1 MANTPASF
9 KQVDVTRA
17 IKGAVAAN
25 MEVGAAFI
33 DRQGNIIVFAKGEAV
48 TSAKSNI
55 DKMLG
60 IG

>member
-1 MANTPASF
+1 M
-9 KQVDVTRA
+9 TRA

-25 MEVGAAFI
+25 MEVGAAYI

>member
-1 MANTPASF
+1 MTARAATF
-9 KQVDVTRA
+9 KQADLTRA

-48 TSAKSNI
+48 TSTKSNI